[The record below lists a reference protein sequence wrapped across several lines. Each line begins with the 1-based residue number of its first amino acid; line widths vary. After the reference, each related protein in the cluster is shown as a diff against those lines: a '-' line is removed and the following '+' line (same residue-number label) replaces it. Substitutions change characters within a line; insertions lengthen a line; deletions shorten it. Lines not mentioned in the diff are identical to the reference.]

1 MRKKKYFQKLY
12 NYNKENNAYLIE
24 VSLDN
29 YEEIYDDWDP
39 SPFKKRD
46 IESEFNDFVV
56 NSSEDIPLEYNIE
69 VVLYLPEIKKDEKKE
84 SYLISAYKNYYN
96 YEAERINKQ
105 KRALRNKTIS
115 HLFFSFAL
123 LSLYFLWEVFSE
135 DKGSFFMSFPL
146 KEGIM
151 IGGWVFLWEVF
162 TNVFIK
168 RKEIQTEYKKL
179 KRLHETNVKF
189 VYNNKG

>member
-105 KRALRNKTIS
+105 KCALRNKTIS

-168 RKEIQTEYKKL
+168 RKEIQTEYKRL
-179 KRLHETNVKF
+179 KRLQETNIKF